1 MLQISY
7 KPIPTAQLQNF
18 FRYLYYAK
26 NDPNQI
32 TFRWTIWTILFS
44 FAFPLYKVKMKNIE
58 IIQFVPFSSWPFEGQ
73 GELHS
78 LYNER
83 REGRNKIH
91 TMESRHHV
99 RSNSVTFGNVRFWH
113 ALDVL
118 DYCLCK
124 RQSTLLVSCPSKI
137 GTIREYWSVLCLLS
151 DKIVELFDSRQPL
164 QQLKM
169 SSKNGGKD
177 QGIILT
183 RFLRG

>member
-18 FRYLYYAK
+18 FRYVYYAK

-73 GELHS
+73 GELDS
-78 LYNER
+78 LMIRGGIGGEEQNTL
-83 REGRNKIH
+83 GKIN
-91 TMESRHHV
+91 TKESRHHV
-99 RSNSVTFGNVRFWH
+99 RFNSVTFGSVRFWH

-118 DYCLCK
+118 DYCRCK

-151 DKIVELFDSRQPL
+151 DKIVEVFDSRQPL

-169 SSKNGGKD
+169 SSKTGGKD
-177 QGIILT
+177 
-183 RFLRG
+183 

>member
-18 FRYLYYAK
+18 FRYVYYAK
-26 NDPNQI
+26 NEPNQI

-58 IIQFVPFSSWPFEGQ
+58 IIQFVPFSSWPFEGIG
-73 GELHS
+73 GEEQNTL
-78 LYNER
+78 
-83 REGRNKIH
+83 GKIN
-91 TMESRHHV
+91 TKESRHHV
-99 RSNSVTFGNVRFWH
+99 RFNSVTFGNVRFRH

-118 DYCLCK
+118 DYCRCK

-151 DKIVELFDSRQPL
+151 DKILEVFDSRQPL

-169 SSKNGGKD
+169 SSKTGGKD
-177 QGIILT
+177 
-183 RFLRG
+183 